1 MYMYNNLACVKT
13 KSQLEVGPEMS
24 TSELS
29 LSYPKP
35 PDGGKCLSNNQSL
48 PSHKIGKLALSNSC
62 RRVNI
67 F

>member
-35 PDGGKCLSNNQSL
+35 PDGG
-48 PSHKIGKLALSNSC
+48 
-62 RRVNI
+62 
-67 F
+67 